1 VPRGVLALR
10 RIGNEMKR
18 NAESGPFYEVV
29 LLDLL
34 PSLIY
39 SASTAPYRT
48 DHPFDLR
55 EATMLKKGFLLLTFL
70 ALFSMAIPLDAA
82 ADNRPFTFGLL
93 LVGPYND
100 HGWSQA
106 HYEGGKYVEK
116 MVPDAKMIYI
126 DKVNPADRPGVTI
139 PQLVDDMVE
148 KGARLIIANS
158 DDMKDGAREAARQHP
173 EVYFLHISGDDV
185 LSGKAPPNLSNLM
198 GKMEYTKMMAGVA
211 AALTTQ
217 TGKIGY
223 LGPLINEET
232 RRLAASAYLGAKYA
246 WEAVLKKKPEDLKFQ
261 VTWIG
266 FWFNIPGVTSDP
278 TQVAQNFFNTG
289 YDVVLSGIDTTEAL
303 TVAGQKKKEGKS
315 VWAVPYDYIGA
326 CQGAPDV
333 CLGVPYFNWGP
344 AYIPFVKAAM
354 NKTWK
359 QEWLWLGP
367 DWKDI
372 NNPDTSIVGF
382 MPGKALPD
390 SAKPAL
396 DQFIKDLGSGKA
408 NLFKGPLNY
417 QDGTVFVKAGETAG
431 DKQIWHM
438 EQLLQGMQGQSSAKK

>member
-1 VPRGVLALR
+1 
-10 RIGNEMKR
+10 
-18 NAESGPFYEVV
+18 
-29 LLDLL
+29 
-34 PSLIY
+34 
-39 SASTAPYRT
+39 
-48 DHPFDLR
+48 
-55 EATMLKKGFLLLTFL
+55 MLKKRFLFLTFL
-70 ALFSMAIPLDAA
+70 VLFAA
-82 ADNRPFTFGLL
+82 ALPLGASAADPPLTFGLL

-106 HYEGGKYVEK
+106 HFDGGKYVEK
-116 MVPDAKMIYI
+116 MVPGTKMIYI

-158 DDMKDGAREAARQHP
+158 DDMKDGTREAARQHP
-173 EVYFLHISGDDV
+173 NVYFLHISGDDV
-185 LSGKAPPNLSNLM
+185 LSGKGPPNLSNLM
-198 GKMEYTKMMAGVA
+198 GKMEYTKMMAGFA

-246 WEAVLKKKPEDLKFQ
+246 WETVLKKKPEDLKFQ

-303 TVAGQKKKEGKS
+303 TVAGQKKKEGKN
-315 VWAVPYDYIGA
+315 VWGVPYDYVGA
-326 CQGAPDV
+326 CQSAPEV

-344 AYIPFVKAAM
+344 AYIGFVKAAM

-359 QEWLWLGP
+359 PEWLWLGP
-367 DWKDI
+367 DWKEI

-382 MPGKALPD
+382 VPGAALPAA
-390 SAKPAL
+390 AKTEL
-396 DQFIKDLGSGKA
+396 DKFVKDLGSGKV
-408 NLFKGPLNY
+408 NLFKGPLTY
-417 QDGTVFVKAGETAG
+417 QDGKVFVKAGETAG